1 MKNLT
6 YFILI
11 LSLISCRDLSFQ
23 NPTVADAATIDYVKP
38 THSYQ
43 SFEVKE
49 FEHDGCEYISINN
62 GRRFGVSH
70 KGNCKNHNIL
80 DGRTIQDKVDAVKKE
95 ESLLGKIITTVEEHT
110 NGTD

>member
-6 YFILI
+6 YFILT
-11 LSLISCRDLSFQ
+11 LSLISCQDLSFQ
-23 NPTVADAATIDYVKP
+23 NPTVADAATV
-38 THSYQ
+38 
-43 SFEVKE
+43 EVKE